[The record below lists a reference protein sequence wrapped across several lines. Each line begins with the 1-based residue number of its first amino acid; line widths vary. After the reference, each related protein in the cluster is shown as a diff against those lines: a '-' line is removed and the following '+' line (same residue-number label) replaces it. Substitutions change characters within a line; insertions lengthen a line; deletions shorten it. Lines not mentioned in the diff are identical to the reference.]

1 MSRSTDLPHLAR
13 TALGL
18 ALALGGV
25 AWMPVATAQSAPAS
39 SASTANAHAMDMGAM
54 PMGDMPMPRM
64 DHATH
69 AGHAPAAASSSPIP
83 EMRANDHGTMPGM
96 KAMHGASHPAAAA
109 SSMSDMKAMPGMRAN
124 DHGTTPDMKAMQHG
138 DGHAAHASSMSRM
151 ASMPGMDHPTHDGD
165 APAAASSSMPGMPA
179 MDHGAMPAMKAMQLG
194 GHPPATATS
203 SMSGMD
209 AMSGMDPAAQDGGM
223 AGMSMGAMQGGAA
236 PAGARSPDYSDGY
249 RHSTMPGMDMVDSAP
264 LAMLLVDQLEAF
276 HGHDGNGQSL
286 ELQGWYGGD
295 ADKLWLR
302 SEGER
307 SGGRLEDGD
316 VEALWSHAVAP
327 YWDSTLGVRHDFG
340 EGPSRDWLAAGVQG
354 LAPYW
359 FDVEATLYLGTSG
372 RSAARVRASYDVLF
386 TQRLILQ
393 PEWEANLYG
402 RRDPARGLGRGLT
415 DVQFG
420 LRLRYEVRR
429 EFAPYVGV
437 QFVQRLGNTAD
448 LARAAGRPVFDRQF
462 VAGLRFWF

>member
-1 MSRSTDLPHLAR
+1 
-13 TALGL
+13 
-18 ALALGGV
+18 
-25 AWMPVATAQSAPAS
+25 
-39 SASTANAHAMDMGAM
+39 
-54 PMGDMPMPRM
+54 
-64 DHATH
+64 
-69 AGHAPAAASSSPIP
+69 
-83 EMRANDHGTMPGM
+83 
-96 KAMHGASHPAAAA
+96 
-109 SSMSDMKAMPGMRAN
+109 MSDMKSMPGM
-124 DHGTTPDMKAMQHG
+124 DHAAHHG
-138 DGHAAHASSMSRM
+138 DAPAAPSSSMPGMPGMDHAGTSDMQSMPHGDDHAAHASSISDM
-151 ASMPGMDHPTHDGD
+151 ASMPGMDH
-165 APAAASSSMPGMPA
+165 AA
-179 MDHGAMPAMKAMQLG
+179 HGA
-194 GHPPATATS
+194 
-203 SMSGMD
+203 GMD
-209 AMSGMDPAAQDGGM
+209 GM
-223 AGMSMGAMQGGAA
+223 AMGAMQGGAA
-236 PAGARSPDYSDGY
+236 PIGARSPDYSDGY
-249 RHSTMPGMDMVDSAP
+249 AHSKMPGMDMVDSAP

-276 HGHDGNGQSL
+276 HGHDGNGQAW

-316 VEALWSHAVAP
+316 IEALWSHAVSP
-327 YWDSTLGVRHDFG
+327 YWDSTLGVRHDIG

-372 RSAARVRASYDVLF
+372 RSAARIRASYDVLF

-402 RRDPARGLGRGLT
+402 RRDPARGLGRGVT

-448 LARAAGRPVFDRQF
+448 LARAADRPVFDRQF

>member
-1 MSRSTDLPHLAR
+1 MSRLIVSPHLTRA
-13 TALGL
+13 AFAVVL
-18 ALALGGV
+18 AMIGAT
-25 AWMPVATAQSAPAS
+25 WMPAALAQSAPTPAG
-39 SASTANAHAMDMGAM
+39 SAAEPQAMDMGGM
-54 PMGDMPMPRM
+54 SMGDMPMPASSVSTPVPAPQSTPHTH
-64 DHATH
+64 HAAH
-69 AGHAPAAASSSPIP
+69 AGHAAEAPS
-83 EMRANDHGTMPGM
+83 MRDMP
-96 KAMHGASHPAAAA
+96 
-109 SSMSDMKAMPGMRAN
+109 
-124 DHGTTPDMKAMQHG
+124 
-138 DGHAAHASSMSRM
+138 
-151 ASMPGMDHPTHDGD
+151 SMPGMDHVTHDGH

-179 MDHGAMPAMKAMQLG
+179 MGHAAMSDMPSMPHGDGDAAHAPSMPGMASMPGMDHAPHGA
-194 GHPPATATS
+194 
-203 SMSGMD
+203 GMD
-209 AMSGMDPAAQDGGM
+209 GM
-223 AGMSMGAMQGGAA
+223 AMGAMQGGAA

-249 RHSTMPGMDMVDSAP
+249 RHSMMPGMDMVDSAP
-264 LAMLLVDQLEAF
+264 LGMLLVDQLEAF
-276 HGHDGNGQSL
+276 HGHDGNGQSW

-295 ADKLWLR
+295 PNKLWLR

-327 YWDSTLGVRHDFG
+327 YWDSTLGVRHDIG

-359 FDVEATLYLGTSG
+359 FDVEATFYLGTSG

-415 DVQFG
+415 DVQLG

-437 QFVQRLGNTAD
+437 QFVRRLGNTAD